1 MSIWQT
7 KVANLPARSIVIPS
21 ETKMFRGEI
30 ADVDLSLDTKYQISI
45 MIDLSN
51 DKYKP
56 DNIFLDRLEIIPSLQ
71 TYDGTDILL
80 GQDLLNVTR
89 ERLESAYSIILEFE
103 TTLHPIYNKREEEY
117 EAFKK
122 DIDLDTLVLFM
133 QSEAQKK
140 TEYLIFEIEHLSS
153 FAGEDSLTSNDFSFE
168 PGVIVGE
175 DLPFTAEDF
184 LTKIKED
191 EDAKVPAEEVLS
203 DYFKEYAEN
212 DTSLSFGESLPLSE
226 LTSLSGGTI
235 TGGVI
240 VNDTTHDAKLGY
252 DTNFSYD
259 TFQFEHDN
267 KEKFLKEAVNNP
279 SHYNDSEL
287 ETFEM
292 FILMNTSRPE
302 KIIGALEFNI
312 FKYRDRAKL
321 KGSESE
327 DNKKMMWYLSK
338 MALLFPEEVRLYER
352 YHLDKVGN

>member
-7 KVANLPARSIVIPS
+7 KVTNSPARNIVIPS

-30 ADVDLSLDTKYQISI
+30 GDVDLSLDAKYQISI

-51 DKYKP
+51 EKYKP

-71 TYDGTDILL
+71 TYEGTDILL
-80 GQDLLNVTR
+80 GQDFLNVTR
-89 ERLESAYSIILEFE
+89 ERLETAYSIILEFE

-191 EDAKVPAEEVLS
+191 EDAKVAAKETLS
-203 DYFKEYAEN
+203 DFFKEYAESE
-212 DTSLSFGESLPLSE
+212 TSLSFGESLPVG
-226 LTSLSGGTI
+226 TILSGVSATNIDDGRI
-235 TGGVI
+235 VYGGPQIQWDHSVE
-240 VNDTTHDAKLGY
+240 VL
-252 DTNFSYD
+252 
-259 TFQFEHDN
+259 Q
-267 KEKFLKEAVNNP
+267 EAVNNP
-279 SHYNDSEL
+279 NHYNDSEI

-292 FILMNTSRPE
+292 FILMNASRPE

-321 KGSESE
+321 KGNESE

-338 MALLFPEEVRLYER
+338 MALLFPEEVKLYER
-352 YHLDKVGN
+352 YHLDKVGD